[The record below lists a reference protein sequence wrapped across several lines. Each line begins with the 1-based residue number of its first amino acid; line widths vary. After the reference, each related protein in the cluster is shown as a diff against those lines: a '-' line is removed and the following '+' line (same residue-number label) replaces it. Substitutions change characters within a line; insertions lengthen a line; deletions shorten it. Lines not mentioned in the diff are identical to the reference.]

1 MKEIQGISVIS
12 LTPFT
17 ESGEVDTDSLRRL
30 TEFYLKSAVHGI
42 TILGIM
48 GEANKLTEAERQLV
62 TETVIQQV
70 NGRVPVIVGCSAT
83 GTHQSVH
90 FAKQAAKAGADAIM
104 LAPPTNLKNLDL
116 VLDHYRHVAKAT
128 DLPLVVQDEPTTTG
142 VILPP
147 PFFGRVAKEIGTA
160 RYVKL
165 EEAPTTVKISRILE
179 ESNGKFGLFGGLGG
193 MYFYEELDRGA
204 VGIMTGFAYPE
215 ILVEVYRLFQS
226 GDKQAA
232 REYFNRYLPLI
243 RFEAQLG
250 VGGMA
255 IRKQIYKLRGAI
267 QSAYVRPPAPGVDQR
282 TLEELEELMQFLG
295 LGRK

>member
-1 MKEIQGISVIS
+1 MKEIKGISVIS

-17 ESGEVDTDSLRRL
+17 DSGEVDEASLRGL
-30 TEFYLKSAVHGI
+30 VDFYLKSGVHGI

-48 GEANKLTEAERQLV
+48 GEANKLTESERQLV
-62 TETVIQQV
+62 TETVISQV
-70 NGRVPVIVGCSAT
+70 NGKVPVVVGCSAT
-83 GTHQSVH
+83 GTHQSMH
-90 FAKQAAKAGADAIM
+90 FAKQAQKAGADAIM
-104 LAPPTNLKNLDL
+104 VAPPTNLKNLDL
-116 VLDHYRHVAKAT
+116 VLDHYRHVARVT
-128 DLPLVVQDEPTTTG
+128 DLPLVVQDEPSTTG

-147 PFFGRVAKEIGTA
+147 AFFGRVAKEIDSA

-215 ILVEVYRLFQS
+215 ILVEVFRLFQA
-226 GDKQAA
+226 GDKHAA

-250 VGGMA
+250 VGGVA
-255 IRKQIYKLRGAI
+255 IRKQIYKVRGAI
-267 QSAYVRPPAPGVDQR
+267 QSSFVRPPAPGVDSR
-282 TLEELEELMQFLG
+282 TMEELQELMRFLD
-295 LGRK
+295 LAE

>member
-1 MKEIQGISVIS
+1 MKELQGISVIS

-17 ESGEVDTDSLRRL
+17 DAGEVDETSLGSL
-30 TEFYLKSAVHGI
+30 VDFYLQSGVHGI

-62 TETVIQQV
+62 TETVISRV
-70 NGRVPVIVGCSAT
+70 NGRVPVTVGVSAT
-83 GTHQSVH
+83 GTHQSIH
-90 FAKQAAKAGADAIM
+90 FAKQAQRAGADAIM

-116 VLDHYRHVAKAT
+116 VLDHYRHVATAA
-128 DLPLVVQDEPTTTG
+128 DIPMVVQDEPATTG
-142 VILPP
+142 VVLPP
-147 PFFGRVAKEIGTA
+147 AFFGRVAKEVGTA

-179 ESNGKFGLFGGLGG
+179 ASDGKFGMFGGLGG

-215 ILVEVYRLFQS
+215 ILVEVFRRFTS
-226 GDKQAA
+226 GNKTEA
-232 REYFNRYLPLI
+232 REYFNQYLPLI

-250 VGGMA
+250 VGGVA
-255 IRKQIYKLRGAI
+255 IRKQIYKVRGAI
-267 QSAYVRPPAPGVDQR
+267 QSAFVRPPAAGVDAR
-282 TLEELEELMQFLG
+282 TMEELTELMQFLG
-295 LGRK
+295 LGEK